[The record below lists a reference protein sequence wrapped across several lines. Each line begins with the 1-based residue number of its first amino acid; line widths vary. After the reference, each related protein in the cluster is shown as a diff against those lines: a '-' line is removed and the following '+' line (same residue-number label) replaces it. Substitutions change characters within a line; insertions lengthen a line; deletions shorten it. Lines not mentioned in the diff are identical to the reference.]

1 MTFNRLA
8 VFVLILAIFGP
19 PLAAATRKGD
29 RLLKEGRAAES
40 RKEYDIALDLYEQAL
55 STDPMDA
62 AYQMSVNR
70 VRFQAGQT
78 HITRGRRLREA
89 GNLEGAVVEF
99 QKAFAID
106 PSSTI
111 AEQELR
117 QTNQMLD
124 AEQKRKQGGG
134 AEEPKGADRGVS
146 PTQKARREA
155 EQRAAAMKGVP
166 TLDPLKDEITN
177 LKIVNQGPRVLF
189 ETVGKLAGINVLF
202 DSDYQDQGKRYSL
215 DLARTNL
222 TEALDYVA
230 LLTKSF
236 WKPLSSNA
244 IFITADNLTK
254 RRDYEEHVSR
264 IFYLQNITSPQELQE
279 IMTAVRQ
286 VTNVR
291 KIFPVNSQSALI
303 VRGTADEMALTE
315 KVILDLDKP
324 KPEVVVDVMV
334 FETARSVTR
343 ELGLLALTTGGINIP
358 AAFSPQPNAGTGGT
372 GTGTGTSNA
381 IRLNQLRT
389 LGAGDWT
396 VTLPGASLQA
406 MLSDGRTRIM
416 QSPQVRAT
424 DGQKATVK
432 IGEKFPYASGTFQSG
447 LGGVGGF
454 PAAQTQFQ
462 FADVGVNVDLTPRI
476 HGSDEVSM
484 QIMLEISNIRERI
497 NVGGVEQ
504 PVIGQRRV
512 EHIIR
517 VKEGEATLIGGLMQA
532 NDRLT
537 RSGIPGLM
545 QIPGL
550 GRLLSSEKVEK
561 SENDLLVVLIPHVV
575 RYPEILPENL
585 KSIASGT
592 ETIYKV
598 SYEPRPSSR
607 AAAPAEPPA
616 AEPAKPDPAA
626 PKPALPPGLFPAA
639 PKPEPSTETP
649 EAPPPPPAA
658 PPEQPAATGVSGA
671 TAVAAAPAQ
680 PLKVLIRPSSDAPM
694 LNALVTVNVNVEN
707 AKDLFAAPM
716 RLGFDPKVLKL
727 IEIRRGP
734 FMAGDGA
741 GVTFDPTRLEDGA
754 IIGLNRTA
762 GAGGM
767 SGTGTLVTL
776 LFQAVGRGT
785 TQVSF
790 TELTLRDA
798 KLADIGAEATPATIT
813 VK

>member
-1 MTFNRLA
+1 MIYKCLA
-8 VFVLILAIFGP
+8 ALALALALAA
-19 PLAAATRKGD
+19 PLDAATRKGD
-29 RLLKEGRAAES
+29 RLLRDGREAEA
-40 RKEYDIALDLYEQAL
+40 RKEFDKALDLYEQAL

-62 AYQMSVNR
+62 AYQMAVNR

-78 HITRGRRLREA
+78 HVTRGRRLRDA
-89 GNLEGAVVEF
+89 GDLESAVIEF

-124 AEQKRKQGGG
+124 AEKKRKATPG
-134 AEEPKGADRGVS
+134 AEQPKAEQRGIP
-146 PTQKARREA
+146 PTQLARREA

-166 TLDPLKDEITN
+166 ELKPLKDEITN
-177 LKIVNQGPRVLF
+177 LRIVNQGPKVLF
-189 ETVGKLAGINVLF
+189 ETVGKLAGVNILF
-202 DSDYQDQGKRYSL
+202 DSEYQDAGKGFSL

-222 TEALDYVA
+222 TDALDYIA

-236 WKPLSSNA
+236 WKPLSANT
-244 IFITADNLTK
+244 IFVTADNVTK

-264 IFYLQNITSPQELQE
+264 VFYLQNITSPQELQE
-279 IMTAVRQ
+279 VMTAVRQ

-343 ELGLLALTTGGINIP
+343 DLGLLALTTGGINIP
-358 AAFSPQPNAGTGGT
+358 AAFSPRNPVSTGT
-372 GTGTGTSNA
+372 GTGTGTSNS
-381 IRLNQLRT
+381 IRLNQVGNLSS
-389 LGAGDWT
+389 ADWT
-396 VTLPGASLQA
+396 VTLPGATLQA
-406 MLSDGRTRIM
+406 LMSDGRTRIL

-424 DGQKATVK
+424 DGQKASVK
-432 IGEKFPYASGTFQSG
+432 IGERFPYASGSFQSA

-504 PVIGQRRV
+504 PIIGQRRV

-517 VKEGEATLIGGLMQA
+517 VREGEATLIGGLMQA
-532 NDRLT
+532 SDRVT

-550 GRLLSSEKVEK
+550 GRLLSAEKVER
-561 SENDLLVVLIPHVV
+561 SDNDLLVVLVPHVV

-585 KSIASGT
+585 KAIASGT

-598 SYEPRPSSR
+598 SYEPRGNGAATEP
-607 AAAPAEPPA
+607 AAPAPA
-616 AEPAKPDPAA
+616 PAPTPAA
-626 PKPALPPGLFPAA
+626 PKQEPVPSLPPGLFPTS
-639 PKPEPSTETP
+639 PKPASPSTETP

-658 PPEQPAATGVSGA
+658 EPPAEPAGA
-671 TAVAAAPAQ
+671 AGAMTADAP
-680 PLKVLIRPSSDAPM
+680 PPPPMKVIIRPSSADPM
-694 LNALVTVNVNVEN
+694 LNALITVNINIEN
-707 AKDLFAAPM
+707 ARELFASPM
-716 RLGFDPKVLKL
+716 RLSFDPKVLRL
-727 IEIRRGP
+727 LEVRRGP
-734 FMAGDGA
+734 FMAGDGSQ
-741 GVTFDPTRLEDGA
+741 VTFEQTRLEDGA
-754 IIGLNRTA
+754 IISLNRVA

-776 LFQAVGRGT
+776 LFQAVGRGSS
-785 TQVSF
+785 QVAFS
-790 TELTLRDA
+790 ELTLRDA
-798 KLADIGAEATPATIT
+798 KLSNLEAEAAPATIT